1 MGRMSRPNILG
12 VEMEY
17 VEIPLQIAQRAMRV
31 YRPLVPYVRKR
42 VSELRQAGKETVT
55 EIIPE
60 IAPDEILKMIPE
72 PMPIEKPI
80 KLGKKKVK
88 K

>member
-1 MGRMSRPNILG
+1 
-12 VEMEY
+12 MEY

-42 VSELRQAGKETVT
+42 VSELRQSGKGTVT
-55 EIIPE
+55 GITPE
-60 IAPDEILKMIPE
+60 MVTDEILETILE

-80 KLGKKKVK
+80 KLGTKKKVGK
-88 K
+88 